1 MSYSKKLLGKVAL
14 VTGGASGI
22 GRVTALEYA
31 KEGANVVVVDINEAA
46 AEAVVQEIKAL
57 DVDAISICTDVANAD
72 QVKAMVERAV
82 AHFGK
87 LDIAFNNA
95 GIEIE
100 HEPLARASEA
110 DFDKLMA
117 INVKGVWLCMK
128 YEIEQMLKQ
137 GSGAIVNTSSVGG
150 IVGAGRNPIYSA
162 TKHAVMGL
170 TRSAAIE
177 YSRFGI
183 RINAVCPG
191 VIGTDMMNRAI
202 ERDVR
207 REKFLAKSHPVGR
220 VGEAEEVAR
229 AVVFLSSDDAS
240 FVMGAPLMVDG
251 AFTAI

>member
-1 MSYSKKLLGKVAL
+1 MNKSGKLLGKVAL
-14 VTGGASGI
+14 VTGGGSGI
-22 GRVTALEYA
+22 GRITALEYA
-31 KEGANVVVVDINEAA
+31 KEGANVVVVDVNPAASETVANEIN
-46 AEAVVQEIKAL
+46 AL
-57 DVDAISICTDVANAD
+57 GVEAISIVTDVAQAN
-72 QVKAMVERAV
+72 QVQQMVAQAV
-82 AHFGK
+82 ARFGQ

-100 HEPLARASEA
+100 HEPLAQASEA

-128 YEIEQMLKQ
+128 YEIEQMMKQ
-137 GSGAIVNTSSVGG
+137 GSGAIINTSSVGG

-162 TKHAVMGL
+162 TKHAVIGL

-202 ERDVR
+202 ERDAR

-240 FVMGAPLMVDG
+240 FVMGTPLMVDG
-251 AFTAI
+251 GFTAI